1 MATAVINKLRSEYF
15 MSVAWAGELE
25 LEFARK
31 NLTTQLSRSYT
42 VAPWKIQRSLYPEGE
57 EICHCILL
65 HTAGG
70 FVGGDRLSAK
80 IHLQP
85 HTQALLTTATAS
97 KIYRSNGAES
107 QQNIHIRID
116 EGASLE
122 WFPQET
128 ITFAESKYR
137 QITRIELGQDAT
149 CTMWEIVRFGRTA
162 RGEKFID
169 GNWRSHTEVW
179 RDDCPLW
186 IDRQYLNGNLEMLG
200 SPNGLNNYAIAAS
213 FIFVGATIDTE
224 LITKI
229 RDTWEQ
235 GNYQG
240 MSGVT
245 RSLAGLVCRYCG
257 DSSSDARKWFQQIWQ
272 LLRVFYK
279 NKAICVP
286 RVW

>member
-1 MATAVINKLRSEYF
+1 MNKP
-15 MSVAWAGELE
+15 WIGELE
-25 LEFARK
+25 IEFVKRNQQTVLA
-31 NLTTQLSRSYT
+31 RSYAL
-42 VAPWKIQRSLYPEGE
+42 APWKIQRSLYPEGE

-70 FVGGDRLSAK
+70 LVGGDRLSAK

-97 KIYRSNGAES
+97 KIYRSNGEES
-107 QQNIHIRID
+107 QQNIYIRID

-128 ITFAESKYR
+128 IAFAQSQYR
-137 QITRIELGQDAT
+137 QTTRIELGQDAT

-169 GNWRSHTEVW
+169 GNWRSHIEVW
-179 RDDCPLW
+179 RDQIPLW
-186 IDRQYLNGNLEMLG
+186 IDRQYLNGNMEILG
-200 SPNGLNNYAIAAS
+200 SLNGLNNYAIAAS
-213 FIFVGATIDTE
+213 FVFVGATVDPE
-224 LITKI
+224 LITNI
-229 RDTWEQ
+229 RATWEQ

-240 MSGVT
+240 VSGVT
-245 RSLAGLVCRYCG
+245 RSLFGVVCRYCG

-272 LLRVFYK
+272 LLRVSYK
-279 NKAICVP
+279 NRAICVP

>member
-1 MATAVINKLRSEYF
+1 
-15 MSVAWAGELE
+15 MSLAWVGELE

-31 NLTTQLSRSYT
+31 NLSTQLSRSYT

-97 KIYRSNGAES
+97 KIYRSNGEES

-128 ITFAESKYR
+128 IAFAESQYR
-137 QITRIELGQDAT
+137 QTTRIELGLAAT

-179 RDDCPLW
+179 RNEMPLW
-186 IDRQYLNGNLEMLG
+186 IDRQHLSGQIETLQSPNALNG
-200 SPNGLNNYAIAAS
+200 YAVAAS
-213 FIFVGATIDTE
+213 FIFIGATIDPE

-240 MSGVT
+240 VSGVT

-257 DSSSDARKWFQQIWQ
+257 NSSSDARRWFQQIWQ
-272 LLRVFYK
+272 LLRVSYK
-279 NKAICVP
+279 NRVICVP

>member
-1 MATAVINKLRSEYF
+1 
-15 MSVAWAGELE
+15 MSKSWTGELE
-25 LEFARK
+25 IEFGKRHQQTV
-31 NLTTQLSRSYT
+31 LTRSYA

-85 HTQALLTTATAS
+85 HTEALLTTATAS
-97 KIYRSNGAES
+97 KIYRSNGEES
-107 QQNIHIRID
+107 LQNIDIRID
-116 EGASLE
+116 AGASLE

-128 ITFAESKYR
+128 IAFAESQYR
-137 QITRIELGQDAT
+137 QTTRIDLGEDAT

-169 GNWRSHTEVW
+169 GNWRSQTEVW
-179 RDDCPLW
+179 RDQMPLW
-186 IDRQYLNGNLEMLG
+186 IDRQHLNGNIEMLE
-200 SPNGLNNYAIAAS
+200 SPNGLNNFAIAAS
-213 FIFVGATIDTE
+213 FIFVGATVDPE

-229 RDTWEQ
+229 RATWEQ

-245 RSLAGLVCRYCG
+245 RSLSGLVCRYCG

-272 LLRVFYK
+272 LLRVSYK
-279 NKAICVP
+279 NRAICAP

>member
-1 MATAVINKLRSEYF
+1 
-15 MSVAWAGELE
+15 
-25 LEFARK
+25 
-31 NLTTQLSRSYT
+31 
-42 VAPWKIQRSLYPEGE
+42 
-57 EICHCILL
+57 
-65 HTAGG
+65 
-70 FVGGDRLSAK
+70 
-80 IHLQP
+80 
-85 HTQALLTTATAS
+85 
-97 KIYRSNGAES
+97 
-107 QQNIHIRID
+107 
-116 EGASLE
+116 
-122 WFPQET
+122 
-128 ITFAESKYR
+128 
-137 QITRIELGQDAT
+137 
-149 CTMWEIVRFGRTA
+149 MWEIVRFGRTA

-179 RDDCPLW
+179 RDNCPLW

-200 SPNGLNNYAIAAS
+200 SPNGLNNYAITAS
-213 FIFVGATIDTE
+213 FIFVGAVVDTE

-240 MSGVT
+240 VSGVT

-257 DSSSDARKWFQQIWQ
+257 NSSSDARRWFQQIWQ

>member
-1 MATAVINKLRSEYF
+1 
-15 MSVAWAGELE
+15 MSGSWAGELE

-42 VAPWKIQRSLYPEGE
+42 LAPWKILRSLYPEGE

-97 KIYRSNGAES
+97 KIYRSNGAEAL
-107 QQNIHIRID
+107 QNICIRID

-128 ITFAESKYR
+128 IAFAESQYR
-137 QITRIELGQDAT
+137 QTTRIELGQDAT
-149 CTMWEIVRFGRTA
+149 CMMWEIVRFGRTA

-179 RDDCPLW
+179 RDQMPLW
-186 IDRQYLNGNLEMLG
+186 IDRQCLNGNPEMLE

-213 FIFVGATIDTE
+213 FIFVGATVDPE
-224 LITKI
+224 LIANI
-229 RDTWEQ
+229 RATWEQ

-240 MSGVT
+240 LSGVT
-245 RSLAGLVCRYCG
+245 RSLSGLVCRYCG

-272 LLRVFYK
+272 LLRVSYK
-279 NKAICVP
+279 NRVICVP

>member
-1 MATAVINKLRSEYF
+1 
-15 MSVAWAGELE
+15 MSAPWAGKLE
-25 LEFARK
+25 LEFAKR
-31 NLTTQLSRSYT
+31 NQQTVLTRNYT
-42 VAPWKIQRSLYPEGE
+42 VAPWKIQRSLYPEGK

-70 FVGGDRLSAK
+70 LVGGDRLSAK

-85 HTQALLTTATAS
+85 QTQALITTAAAS
-97 KIYRSNGAES
+97 KIYRSTGAES
-107 QQNIHIRID
+107 LQNINMRID

-128 ITFAESKYR
+128 IVFSEAQYR
-137 QITRIELGQDAT
+137 QKTRIELAPAAT
-149 CTMWEIVRFGRTA
+149 CTMWEIIRFGRTA
-162 RGEKFID
+162 RGEKFLD

-179 RDDCPLW
+179 RDQTPLW
-186 IDRQYLNGNLEMLG
+186 IDRQHLNGNTEMLG
-200 SPNGLNNYAIAAS
+200 SPNGLNDYAIAAN
-213 FIFVGATIDTE
+213 FIFVGATVEPE
-224 LITKI
+224 LITSI
-229 RDTWEQ
+229 RSTWEQ

-272 LLRVFYK
+272 LLRVSYRDR
-279 NKAICVP
+279 AICVP

>member
-1 MATAVINKLRSEYF
+1 MSAVWK
-15 MSVAWAGELE
+15 GELE
-25 LEFARK
+25 LEFVKR
-31 NLTTQLSRSYT
+31 NQQTLLTRSYA
-42 VAPWKIQRSLYPEGE
+42 VAPWKILRSLYPEGE

-70 FVGGDRLSAK
+70 LVGGDRLSAK

-128 ITFAESKYR
+128 IAFAASQYR
-137 QITRIELGQDAT
+137 QTTRIELGQDAT

-169 GNWRSHTEVW
+169 GNWRSQTEVW
-179 RDDCPLW
+179 RDQMPLW
-186 IDRQYLNGNLEMLG
+186 IDRQHLNGNIEMLE
-200 SPNGLNNYAIAAS
+200 SPNGLNNFAIAAS
-213 FIFVGATIDTE
+213 FIFVGATVDPE

-229 RDTWEQ
+229 RATWEQ

-245 RSLAGLVCRYCG
+245 RSLSGLVCRYCG

-272 LLRVFYK
+272 LLRVSYK
-279 NKAICVP
+279 NRVISVP